1 MKNARVVSVYKSYT
15 EKIKDT
21 DVTEIL
27 KGIKL
32 EGLKEQIDEMRAYL
46 GKGNTEMYDRLK
58 NKLPAFTTSGTFKN
72 RRVKKDINQ
81 YSKMLILDI
90 DKVTKEQ
97 LEILIYKTR
106 LASYTY
112 ASFISPSGLG
122 LKIIVKISS
131 ELEYHSIAYQQ
142 VVDYYEKALEVQLD
156 LKNKD
161 YTRLCFISSD
171 PDIYIN
177 ENSEIF
183 QVDVE
188 EEIETQPKIK
198 PTRTSLTSFEIL
210 DKCKEFTDKVQ
221 TYQNG
226 NRNNFIHSF
235 ACNANRWGV
244 NETDTLEY
252 SLQNFDL
259 PQKENRRC
267 VKSAYKHNAFE
278 FASFANIATLA
289 NSKQE
294 ENKTISK
301 EERLFSMPYLPDEI
315 FPKLPHILKEGCK
328 AFSDRRER
336 DVFFTGSLTVLSGCI
351 EVISGGYRGKTHFA
365 NLFSFIIAP
374 AASGKGALTYAK
386 DLGEKYHDKLVK
398 ESQAAYK
405 QYQIELAEY
414 KKMAS
419 NKKNDVSQIPPPEE
433 PPFKVLYIPANNSSA
448 RVIQQLKEGEEKG
461 IFCETEADSMGN
473 VLKQDWGGYSDLL
486 RKAFHH
492 EPISYS
498 RKTNKEWV
506 ELKRPKLSVALAGTP
521 GQVQNL
527 IASAEDGLFSRF
539 LFYTFKSEVV
549 WIDAAETNNGVN
561 LTEHFDKLSNQVL
574 EFIEYYKHHADIT
587 FKLTDKQWALLNDY
601 GRECL
606 YTVATFVSEDLSSTA
621 KRLGLIVYRIAMIL
635 TVLRYYENGEIE
647 TTYTCSDE
655 DFEIALALIKVYQE
669 HSIFMFKELPKNG
682 SVTDEVMQR
691 FYEALPAKFQ
701 RKNAIK
707 IAETLSIKER
717 TADLYLSKL
726 KTFKYLDKIKNGMY
740 KKLK

>member
-32 EGLKEQIDEMRAYL
+32 EGLKELIDEMRAYL

-122 LKIIVKISS
+122 LKIIVKVSS
-131 ELEYHSIAYQQ
+131 ELESHSIAYQQ

-183 QVDVE
+183 QVDIE
-188 EEIETQPKIK
+188 EKIKTQPEIK
-198 PTRTSLTSFEIL
+198 PTRTNLTSFEIL
-210 DKCKEFTDKVQ
+210 DKCKEFTEKVQ
-221 TYQNG
+221 AYHNG

-244 NETDTLEY
+244 RETDTLEY

-289 NSKQE
+289 NTKQE

-301 EERLFSMPYLPDEI
+301 EEKLFSMPYLPDEI

-328 AFSDRRER
+328 AFTDRRER
-336 DVFFTGSLTVLSGCI
+336 DVFFTGALTVLSGCI
-351 EVISGGYRGKTHFA
+351 EVISGGYRGKTHCA

-386 DLGEKYHDKLVK
+386 DLGEKYHDKLVN

-414 KKMAS
+414 KKLAS
-419 NKKNDVSQIPPPEE
+419 NKKNDISQTPPPEE

-506 ELKRPKLSVALAGTP
+506 ELKHPKLSVALAGTP

-539 LFYTFKSEVV
+539 LFYTFKSEIV

-587 FKLTDKQWALLNDY
+587 FKLTDKQWTLLNNY

-635 TVLRYYENGEIE
+635 TVLRYYENGEISL
-647 TTYTCSDE
+647 TYTCSDE

-691 FYEALPAKFQ
+691 FYDALPAKFQ